1 MVVVV
6 GVVVMAV
13 VGGVGGGGV
22 AVTQSHIRI
31 LASFVQV
38 LGQVRLVFG
47 APGWELQVG
56 GRRRRL
62 EVEVGGWSWRWRS
75 GWRLE
80 AEVESSRFVAPGE

>member
-13 VGGVGGGGV
+13 VVGGGGV

-62 EVEVGGWSWRWRS
+62 EVEVGGW
-75 GWRLE
+75 RLE
-80 AEVESSRFVAPGE
+80 LEERVEVGGGELQVGS